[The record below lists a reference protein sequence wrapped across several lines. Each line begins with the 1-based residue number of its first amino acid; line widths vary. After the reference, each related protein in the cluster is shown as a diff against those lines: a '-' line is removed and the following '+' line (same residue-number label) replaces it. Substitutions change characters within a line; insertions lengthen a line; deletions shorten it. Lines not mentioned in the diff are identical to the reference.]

1 VSKFFA
7 KKRWYYCKLPWG
19 YHMSLVLWKCYEIKL
34 WLIRY
39 FNNSFIVTFTIAKV
53 NLLFMKKKQKILL
66 VDDEPDILE
75 IVGYNLTQEDIRF
88 SLLLMVKGYS

>member
-1 VSKFFA
+1 
-7 KKRWYYCKLPWG
+7 
-19 YHMSLVLWKCYEIKL
+19 MSLVLWKCYEIKL

-53 NLLFMKKKQKILL
+53 NLLFEKKNTKILL